1 MIKYHETH
9 DYDEL
14 LSDLLLN
21 EPALAYISEADI
33 AVGVVA
39 STVEK
44 KKDGGQIVVKAD
56 CRKVPAYWQMFTP
69 YDFLVTVYEPNC
81 QGMTEK
87 QLRILFLHE
96 LLHIGVN
103 PKDPL
108 KTFVRDH
115 DLQDF
120 RFVVDRY
127 GVDWDK
133 LGWSEVDGEA

>member
-44 KKDGGQIVVKAD
+44 KKGGRISAIGAGYLSPW
-56 CRKVPAYWQMFTP
+56 RRS
-69 YDFLVTVYEPNC
+69 TV
-81 QGMTEK
+81 
-87 QLRILFLHE
+87 R
-96 LLHIGVN
+96 
-103 PKDPL
+103 PL
-108 KTFVRDH
+108 KNKPCVH
-115 DLQDF
+115 
-120 RFVVDRY
+120 VA
-127 GVDWDK
+127 GK
-133 LGWSEVDGEA
+133 LCNPYREAVGNLRRVLLVSAEMGDGTCGGC

>member
-44 KKDGGQIVVKAD
+44 KKGGRISAIGAGNLSPGCCSAVRPFENQSCVYVAGELCNPYREAVGNLRRVLLVSAEMGDGACGG
-56 CRKVPAYWQMFTP
+56 C
-69 YDFLVTVYEPNC
+69 
-81 QGMTEK
+81 
-87 QLRILFLHE
+87 
-96 LLHIGVN
+96 
-103 PKDPL
+103 
-108 KTFVRDH
+108 
-115 DLQDF
+115 
-120 RFVVDRY
+120 
-127 GVDWDK
+127 
-133 LGWSEVDGEA
+133 

>member
-1 MIKYHETH
+1 MKYHPTH

-21 EPALAYISEADI
+21 EPAVSYISEADI

-44 KKDGGQIVVKAD
+44 KRSGGTAIIKAD
-56 CRKVPAYWQMFTP
+56 CRKVPAYWKMFTP

-81 QGMTEK
+81 QGMTEE
-87 QLRILFLHE
+87 QLRTLFLHE

-108 KTFVRDH
+108 KTYVRDH

-120 RFVVDRY
+120 RLIIDRY

-133 LGWSEVDGEA
+133 VNG